1 MFPHGTQKSN
11 NLWTWRHD
19 SFQERLSVLA
29 VCILATRDKSHIL
42 DFKWQISGF
51 VDAVK
56 KKKRFIKRHRFVFA
70 LAAISKTENNQG
82 SNQLANSLNVLS
94 IQKGKCSRQSQTS
107 ACAIS
112 RGFYTALW
120 GEPSWEEFW
129 RGCRWMCVEE
139 LQSEPVAAEH
149 VVSKR
154 WKSYTSLACCTGTSV
169 KAGEARV
176 CFHFQMCSA
185 WVFSAVGWESSF

>member
-11 NLWTWRHD
+11 NLWTWRQTVSRKD
-19 SFQERLSVLA
+19 IQFLQFVFSPPGTNLTYWTLNDRFLDLSML
-29 VCILATRDKSHIL
+29 L
-42 DFKWQISGF
+42 
-51 VDAVK
+51 

-82 SNQLANSLNVLS
+82 LNQLANSLNVLS
-94 IQKGKCSRQSQTS
+94 IQKGKCSHRSQTS

-149 VVSKR
+149 VSKR